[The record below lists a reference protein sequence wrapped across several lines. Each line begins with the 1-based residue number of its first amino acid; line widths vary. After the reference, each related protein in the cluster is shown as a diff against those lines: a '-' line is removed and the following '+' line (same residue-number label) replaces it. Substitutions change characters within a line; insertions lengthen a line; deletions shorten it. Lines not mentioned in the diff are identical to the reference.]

1 MDENEA
7 ILEAVEPTRRRR
19 HSKEFKEKVIR
30 AAMQP
35 NVSIAAVALHY
46 RLNANLL
53 RRWVAAREELDA
65 ADEARQ
71 SLSLPAAEFVPLQ
84 QETPGAAAAL
94 TEIQIEVR
102 RVAATVT
109 VRWPLCAAADRATWL
124 QGWLR

>member
-1 MDENEA
+1 MNESEA
-7 ILEAVEPTRRRR
+7 IREVVQPTRRRR

-46 RLNANLL
+46 QLNANLL
-53 RRWVAAREELDA
+53 RRWVAAREEQDVA
-65 ADEARQ
+65 REARQ
-71 SLSLPAAEFVPLQ
+71 SMSAPPAEFIPLKL
-84 QETPGAAAAL
+84 EAPGVAPTS

-102 RVAATVT
+102 RGAAAVT
-109 VRWPLCAAADRATWL
+109 VRWPLCAAADCAAWL